1 MIKESEYF
9 SKVIEA
15 EFNKPLAMTEKGRH
29 EDLIT
34 LLNVGFVKLYV
45 KKVN

>member
-15 EFNKPLAMTEKGRH
+15 EFNKPLVMTEKGRH
-29 EDLIT
+29 EDLNNSTKCWICKT
-34 LLNVGFVKLYV
+34 VCEEG
-45 KKVN
+45 